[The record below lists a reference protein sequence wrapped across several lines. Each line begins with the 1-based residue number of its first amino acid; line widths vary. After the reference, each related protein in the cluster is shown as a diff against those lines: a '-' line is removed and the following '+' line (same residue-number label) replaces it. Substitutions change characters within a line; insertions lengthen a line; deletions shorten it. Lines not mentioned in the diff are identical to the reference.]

1 MAVFT
6 YSARSQSGE
15 LTTGQLDA
23 TDKQSAAEQLRRRS
37 LIPIRIDESLAVQSV
52 GLNPSLLLG
61 LRRVSLDELA
71 MFSRQM
77 YSLIRSGIPILRAI
91 SGLADSTHSR
101 KLREVLLDLS
111 DQLERG
117 RTLSTAMNQHSDVF
131 SSLFVSIVHVGENT
145 GRLDAVFLQLSE
157 YLEREQETRRQIKA
171 ATRYPVIV
179 IGFIVVAMFILN
191 IFVVP
196 QFSNMFTKF
205 GAELPLMTR
214 ILIGTSN
221 FFVNYWYVLIL
232 GIGLA
237 IYLFLRRINS
247 ESGRVIWD
255 KRKLKFP
262 IMGTIIERATLARFA
277 RSFGMML
284 NAGVP
289 MTIAL
294 NLVAE
299 AVGNKYIAQ
308 QLVAMRRN
316 IEKGD
321 SLLRASNN
329 SGLFTPLILQMV
341 AVGEE
346 TGQVDT
352 LLTEVAQF
360 YEREVDYDVKNVTAK
375 IEPILLV
382 VVAGM
387 VLVLALGIFTPMWD
401 MATAIKG

>member
-196 QFSNMFTKF
+196 QFSNMFAKF

>member
-23 TDKQSAAEQLRRRS
+23 ADKQSAAEQLRRRS

-196 QFSNMFTKF
+196 QFSNMFAKF